1 MTTNKKSLS
10 ILGSAFIGVMLI
22 LLAGIALLFVI
33 AYELT
38 QSGRAVSNFMQ
49 AYFSFREALQ
59 NNTGNE
65 FTGEATA
72 WFFVA
77 SSVPVGV
84 DLISKTVIR
93 YVPIGGTAKIF
104 VRYINNLQRKYLMS
118 FHTYL
123 SIAALGLGIL
133 HLALSSCIANPFPEL
148 GLILTGI
155 LVTTGLLF
163 KWRAVPAIF
172 RKTLYKFHAS
182 LMVTGVL
189 LIVLFAGHAVM
200 GSD

>member
-1 MTTNKKSLS
+1 MTTNKNSSS
-10 ILGSAFIGVMLI
+10 ILGSAFTGMMIISLV
-22 LLAGIALLFVI
+22 GIALLFVI
-33 AYELT
+33 AYELAE
-38 QSGRAVSNFMQ
+38 SGRAVSNFMQ

-65 FTGEATA
+65 FTGEVTA
-72 WFFVA
+72 WLFGA

-84 DLISKTVIR
+84 DLISRTVIR
-93 YVPIGGTAKIF
+93 YVPVGGTAKSF
-104 VRYINNLQRKYLMS
+104 LQRINNFQKKYLMPL
-118 FHTYL
+118 HTYL

-133 HLALSSCIANPFPEL
+133 HLTLSSCIANPFPEL

-163 KWRAVPAIF
+163 KWKAIPALL

-189 LIVLFAGHAVM
+189 LVILFVGHAVM

>member
-1 MTTNKKSLS
+1 M
-10 ILGSAFIGVMLI
+10 MLI
-22 LLAGIALLFVI
+22 SFAGIALLVVI

-38 QSGRAVSNFMQ
+38 QSGWAISNFMQ
-49 AYFSFREALQ
+49 AYLSFRAALQ

-65 FTGEATA
+65 FSGEATA
-72 WFFVA
+72 WLFGI
-77 SSVPVGV
+77 SSAPVV
-84 DLISKTVIR
+84 FDLMSRTVFR
-93 YVPIGGTAKIF
+93 YVPIGGAAKSF
-104 VRYINNLQRKYLMS
+104 LRHVNNLQRKYLMPL
-118 FHTYL
+118 HTYL

-133 HLALSSCIANPFPEL
+133 HLILSSCIANPFPEL

-163 KWRAVPAIF
+163 KWRAIPALL

-182 LMVTGVL
+182 LIVTGFL
-189 LIVLFAGHAVM
+189 LVILFTGHAAM

>member
-1 MTTNKKSLS
+1 MTTSKKSLS
-10 ILGSAFIGVMLI
+10 ILGLAFTGMLI
-22 LLAGIALLFVI
+22 ISLAGIALLVVI
-33 AYELT
+33 AYELAEN
-38 QSGRAVSNFMQ
+38 GWAISNFIQ

-72 WFFVA
+72 WLFGLA
-77 SSVPVGV
+77 SVPVFA
-84 DLISKTVIR
+84 DLISRTVIR
-93 YVPIGGTAKIF
+93 YMPIGGTVKSF
-104 VRYINNLQRKYLMS
+104 LRHINNIQRRYLLP

-163 KWRAVPAIF
+163 KWIVIPALL

-182 LMVTGVL
+182 LMVTGIL
-189 LIVLFAGHAVM
+189 LVILFTGHAVM

>member
-1 MTTNKKSLS
+1 MTTSKNFLS
-10 ILGSAFIGVMLI
+10 ALSSAFIGVLI
-22 LLAGIALLFVI
+22 VSLAGIALLIVI
-33 AYELT
+33 VHDLS

-72 WFFVA
+72 WLFVA
-77 SSVPVGV
+77 SSIPVGV
-84 DLISKTVIR
+84 DLIARTVPR
-93 YVPIGGTAKIF
+93 YLPIGGRVNSF
-104 VRYINNLQRKYLMS
+104 LRHINTVQKKYLMPL
-118 FHTYL
+118 HTYL

-133 HLALSSCIANPFPEL
+133 HLTLSSCIANPFPEL

-163 KWRAVPAIF
+163 KCRAVPVIL
-172 RKTLYKFHAS
+172 RKALYKFHAS

-189 LIVLFAGHAVM
+189 LVILFTGHAVM
-200 GSD
+200 DSD

>member
-1 MTTNKKSLS
+1 MITNKKSFPV
-10 ILGSAFIGVMLI
+10 LGSVLNGVMIISLI
-22 LLAGIALLFVI
+22 CIALLFVVMD
-33 AYELT
+33 ELDE
-38 QSGRAVSNFMQ
+38 SGRAVPNSMQ

-65 FTGEATA
+65 FTGETTA
-72 WFFVA
+72 WLFGV
-77 SSVPVGV
+77 SSIPIGV
-84 DLISKTVIR
+84 EFICRAVIR
-93 YVPIGGTAKIF
+93 YVPIGGEVKNF
-104 VRYINNLQRKYLMS
+104 LRRINSLQKKYLMP

-133 HLALSSCIANPFPEL
+133 HLTLSSCTANPFPEL

-163 KWRAVPAIF
+163 KWTAVPALL
-172 RKTLYKFHAS
+172 RKSLYKFHAS
-182 LMVTGVL
+182 LMVTGIL
-189 LIVLFAGHAVM
+189 LVILFTGHAVM

>member
-1 MTTNKKSLS
+1 MTTSKKSSS

-22 LLAGIALLFVI
+22 SLAGVALLVVI
-33 AYELT
+33 AYELA

-77 SSVPVGV
+77 SCIPVGI
-84 DLISKTVIR
+84 DLISRTVIR
-93 YVPIGGTAKIF
+93 YMSVGGTFKGF
-104 VRYINNLQRKYLMS
+104 LQRINNFQKKYLMPL
-118 FHTYL
+118 HTYL
-123 SIAALGLGIL
+123 SIVALGLGIL
-133 HLALSSCIANPFPEL
+133 HLTLSSCIANPFPEL

-163 KWRAVPAIF
+163 KWKAVPALF
-172 RKTLYKFHAS
+172 RKYLYKFHAS
-182 LMVTGVL
+182 LIVSGVL
-189 LIVLFAGHAVM
+189 LAILFIGHAVM